1 MTSLQSLCCYSYIV
15 MMTLMLGLLLLSTS
29 LSTGSIIFY
38 GAIVSPIIIVLI
50 THTMVLYESRS
61 DTTNTFDS
69 TDPFDIDADCFQ
81 IEQQHIFIC
90 FTHPRARLLAKF
102 YLR

>member
-1 MTSLQSLCCYSYIV
+1 MIALLIHCHDDVDVGLATSIYFFIYWIDH
-15 MMTLMLGLLLLSTS
+15 
-29 LSTGSIIFY
+29 FY

-61 DTTNTFDS
+61 DTNNTVDS
-69 TDPFDIDADCFQ
+69 TDPFDIDADWFQ
-81 IEQQHIFIC
+81 IEHQHISIC
-90 FTHPRARLLAKF
+90 FTYPRARLIAKF